1 MKVILRHDVEKVGQ
15 AGQTVEVKAGYGRN
29 FLLPR
34 NLAIP
39 ATKGNLASL
48 DQIHS
53 QKAIREKKRRREADK
68 IKDRIEKLSFNV
80 EVLVGE
86 DDKLFGSVTNADIA
100 EMLAKDGVTI
110 DKRHIELEAPI
121 KALGVYTI
129 PVKIDAGV
137 SAQLRLWVVKKSA

>member
-29 FLLPR
+29 FLFPR

-100 EMLAKDGVTI
+100 EMLAKDGVTV
-110 DKRHIELEAPI
+110 DKRSIELEAPI

-137 SAQLRLWVVKKSA
+137 SAQLRLWVVKKTA

>member
-1 MKVILRHDVEKVGQ
+1 MKVILRHDVENVGQ

-29 FLLPR
+29 YLLPR

-48 DQIHS
+48 GEIHA
-53 QKAIREKKRRREADK
+53 QKAIREKKRHREADK

-86 DDKLFGSVTNADIA
+86 DEKLFGSVTNADIA

-110 DKRHIELEAPI
+110 DKRHIQLEEPI

-137 SAQLRLWVVKKSA
+137 SAQLRLWVVKKTA

>member
-1 MKVILRHDVEKVGQ
+1 MKVILRHDVENLGQ
-15 AGQTVEVKAGYGRN
+15 AGQTVDVKAGYGRN
-29 FLLPR
+29 FLFPR

-48 DQIHS
+48 DEIHQ

-86 DDKLFGSVTNADIA
+86 DDRLFGSVTNNDVA
-100 EMLAKDGVTI
+100 ELLAKDGVTI
-110 DKRHIELEAPI
+110 DKRHIELDEPI
-121 KALGVYTI
+121 KSLGVYTI

-137 SAQLRLWVVKKSA
+137 TAQLRLWVVKKTA

>member
-29 FLLPR
+29 FLFPR

-100 EMLAKDGVTI
+100 ELLAKDGVTV
-110 DKRHIELEAPI
+110 DKRNIELEAPI
-121 KALGVYTI
+121 KSLGVYTI

-137 SAQLRLWVVKKSA
+137 SAQLRLWVVKKTA